1 MSKRRKSA
9 STCMLNREDL
19 DVVLVEEVTT
29 IADTNQLGSTQM
41 KVVIIVMVGNA
52 TTQMNAVG
60 SIILRKQRRVTL

>member
-1 MSKRRKSA
+1 MLRA
-9 STCMLNREDL
+9 STCMLNRKDL
-19 DVVLVEEVTT
+19 DVVLVEELTT
-29 IADTNQLGSTQM
+29 IADTNKLGSTQM

>member
-1 MSKRRKSA
+1 
-9 STCMLNREDL
+9 MLNREDL

>member
-1 MSKRRKSA
+1 MLRA
-9 STCMLNREDL
+9 STCMLNRKDL
-19 DVVLVEEVTT
+19 DVVRVEELTT
-29 IADTNQLGSTQM
+29 NKLRSTQM